1 MFVVSLKPKPTWHPS
16 YRMKRMKLL
25 DKEIE
30 VNLPNIITEEMVG
43 TKILKLN
50 VNKPCAPD
58 KIHSQILIEL
68 VDLVSKPLAVHLNR
82 TMDEGCIPHE
92 LENDVRFTN
101 IQERT

>member
-50 VNKPCAPD
+50 VNKPCGPD

-82 TMDEGCIPHE
+82 TGK
-92 LENDVRFTN
+92 
-101 IQERT
+101 